1 MAEVIISEAA
11 VRIQVDSAGAED
23 DAARSGALAG
33 TAFADAADHG
43 SKGALQDAIKQSGP
57 QLTADAEVAGDA
69 AGKGFKDKFK
79 DQTKNMPAAD
89 VPINALDAAFKRQ
102 VADAVKV
109 VEKNAANIP
118 LNADGEALRTKV
130 SAQIKEIQDTLK
142 VQIPTEPGDA
152 VEYRRKLAEMV
163 KVASAGVTANV
174 KVDTDTSA
182 LSKLTS
188 AFKDLIGVGKGVD
201 DTFKSMT
208 GSGDGAGGMIKNLIG
223 LSANGLKPAMSSLG
237 GSIASTAASVGLLA
251 LKAPLMAGAITLGAG
266 AAVSAVGALVAI
278 IGSVPPLLLGIG
290 APLLAFSLG
299 MDGLKTAAVN
309 LVKPFNDLKVAVNTA
324 FANDFRPVFDSLQ
337 GVIKSVN
344 FGLVGIIAELSHFAG
359 DLANVINTVE
369 GTRKIET
376 ALAGVQTFLDGV
388 REGAVSAF
396 NAVLNILAT
405 QDLYRI
411 WGEIVGGA
419 LLRVGDLFNELA
431 TGNELVPAMQQVR
444 DVLLTVVDL
453 VVQLAHGSLTFFTAA
468 GPGLTAFFR
477 DMGNLI
483 SKIDWKSLGN
493 AFAGMLERLGAAIV
507 AIPPDKWQAIADSI
521 GALAQKFVD
530 WVASGGIPN
539 LITALAGFV
548 SILLDISG
556 AIEGL
561 IKGIDGLNKY
571 LDSIQNF
578 FYDNFTKPTIDAA
591 QALASF
597 FGIASPAQWFIDLG
611 HNIVAGFIGGLE
623 DRIGDVLGFFADLP
637 GRIVGALGDLAGRML
652 QAGADAV
659 AGFVRG
665 IEGAISS
672 AASAAA
678 RMAQEAWDAA
688 KSVLGISSPSTV
700 FADIGSNTVEGFLQG
715 LQGRMTE
722 ILPLLRQVFAQ
733 VAAQAGNVDIS
744 GLLSPLSLTGTADVT
759 GIGAGLP
766 QFPTAQAIQAA
777 MTTALQQAQWKVSG
791 RDLALTVNNANSWA
805 ATR

>member
-33 TAFADAADHG
+33 SAFADAADHG

-69 AGKGFKDKFK
+69 AGKGFKDKFAG
-79 DQTKNMPAAD
+79 QTKNMPAAD
-89 VPINALDAAFKRQ
+89 VPINALDVAFKKQ
-102 VADAVKV
+102 VSDAVSE
-109 VEKNAANIP
+109 VEKKAANIP

-142 VQIPTEPGDA
+142 IQVPTEPGDA

-163 KVASAGVTANV
+163 KLASAGVTANV

-182 LSKLTS
+182 LGKLSS
-188 AFKDLIGVGKGVD
+188 AFKDLINVAKGVD
-201 DTFKSMT
+201 DTFKGLT
-208 GSGDGAGGMIKNLIG
+208 GSGNGAGGMIKNLIG
-223 LSANGLKPAMSSLG
+223 LSANGLQPAMSSLG
-237 GSIASTAASVGLLA
+237 GSIASTAASVGLMA
-251 LKAPLMAGAITLGAG
+251 LKAPLMAAAITLGAG

-278 IGSVPPLLLGIG
+278 IGSVPPLLLSIG
-290 APLLAFSLG
+290 APMLLFTLG

-309 LVKPFNDLKVAVNTA
+309 LVKPFDDLKVAVNTA

-337 GVIKSVN
+337 GVIKAVN
-344 FGLVGIIAELSHFAG
+344 IGLVGIVSELSFFAR

-369 GTRKIET
+369 GTQKIET
-376 ALAGVQTFLDGV
+376 ALGGVQLFLDHV

-396 NAVLNILAT
+396 NAILNILAT

-411 WGEIVGGA
+411 WGDIVGGA

-431 TGNELVPAMQQVR
+431 NDNALAPAMVQVK
-444 DVLLTVVDL
+444 DVLLSIVDL
-453 VVQLAHGSLTFFTAA
+453 IVQLARGSLEFFTAA
-468 GPGLTAFFR
+468 GPGFTAFFR
-477 DMGNLI
+477 DISHLI
-483 SKIDWKSLGN
+483 EGVDWKSLGG
-493 AFAGMLERLGAAIV
+493 AFASMLERLGNV
-507 AIPPDKWQAIADSI
+507 LLAIPPDKWQAIGDAI
-521 GALAQKFVD
+521 GALAQKFID
-530 WVASGGIPN
+530 WVSSGGIPD
-539 LITALAGFV
+539 LIGALAGLV
-548 SILLDISG
+548 SIMIDISG

-561 IKGIDGLNKY
+561 IKGIETLNKY
-571 LDSIQNF
+571 LDAIQNF
-578 FYDNFTKPTIDAA
+578 FYDKFTKPTIDAA
-591 QALASF
+591 KALASF

-611 HNIVAGFIGGLE
+611 QNIGAGLLIGLE
-623 DRIGDVLGFFADLP
+623 GKIGDVLNFFADLP
-637 GRIVGALGDLAGRML
+637 GRIIGALGDLGGRML
-652 QAGADAV
+652 QSGADAV

-672 AASAAA
+672 AAQAAA

-688 KSVLGISSPSTV
+688 KRVLGISSPSTV

-744 GLLSPLSLTGTADVT
+744 GLLSPVSLTGTADVT

-791 RDLALTVNNANSWA
+791 RDLALVTNNANSWA